1 MKFPEHR
8 KGIDLAGAAYRG
20 VGSDSNSVAQ
30 GDHTHPEIV
39 DLTQRMNQLF
49 AWTWEGQLAEG
60 QTVVSLPFIYDV
72 DIKAI
77 TIFVGGIALMKNQWE
92 PISNQSFR
100 LLEASPD
107 VLNIKVVA
115 PWLTFGQIDLSFM
128 SDVVPVGSLAMFP
141 GAVVT
146 PGYLICDGSTIYS
159 NTYPELVKFLTGDEF
174 ASSAQL
180 PDYRGEFL
188 RGADLGRGVDAGRT
202 PGSGQGSEIQSHH
215 HRVLSDTNYDTNSG
229 GIGWTTDV
237 KALGGIAN
245 TLNPQYYEKSI
256 RNTGQQLIEDT
267 GGVETRPRNVAVI
280 IAIKA
285 FNAATSIPPQDL
297 NSIMTAIN
305 DVKSDITS
313 VKTAFDAPAQAILK
327 AALGGRPQQWT
338 QQDCDPYVASMIPG
352 GGIIP
357 HVGYISASGI
367 ASASSEQDATNYF
380 AWKAVTGTNINNVDC
395 WISLGT
401 PSVSAPAFW
410 RYDFHIPRQLG
421 NFIHITTRNDAAVGN
436 PKDFTIIGV
445 RPDGAEDILGT
456 YTNQP
461 AASANTVLNYGIIPV
476 VSHYKA
482 LIIKVTATTS
492 QAWTA
497 LGEVQIDFVD
507 YNSNHVIVNP
517 GLQVSFADN
526 GVNRPSQVLTN
537 AVDIDMSLIA
547 DGTYHVYA
555 DINSDGS
562 FGSFGYKDV
571 QPEVGV
577 HRAGVDAMPGF
588 TAYTLQGWGTVS
600 ASSEY
605 NVSHPAW
612 EVFDKVNVSD
622 VNSAWVSQSGV
633 TSGWLRCVFDKPRT
647 LIGYMVRNRNDSGA
661 ITAAPKSWTFRVGNG
676 DVPDTVVDTR
686 PSEVAWANSEE
697 RHYQLASPVTCTS
710 FELNITA
717 NNGYA
722 TYVHLDQIT
731 PLFIEDIYN
740 PTELTHYDKSGNKIR
755 RVYLGWVYKKAGN
768 IAGMSTYSIGDYA
781 VKPVNLGMPVA
792 VSQRYQLSSPFL
804 LQGKSAKVNAE
815 IYHENHWGETGW
827 VYDPTIKGY
836 GTLASVIGSNISVT
850 TGAWIT
856 TSRVNTGIG
865 DFETSTQASVKSR
878 VHIHRGY

>member
-8 KGIDLAGAAYRG
+8 KGIDLGGAAYRG

-60 QTVVSLPFIYDV
+60 QTVVSLPFAYDV
-72 DIKAI
+72 DLKAL
-77 TIFVGGIALMKNQWE
+77 TIFVGGLALMKNQWE
-92 PISNQSFR
+92 PISDQSFR

-107 VLNIKVVA
+107 VLNIKVIA
-115 PWLTFGQIDLSFM
+115 PWTTLGQFDLSFM
-128 SDVVPVGSLAMFP
+128 TDVVPVGSLAMFP
-141 GAVVT
+141 GAVVA

-202 PGSGQGSEIQSHH
+202 PGSGQGDAMQGHVHNEPT
-215 HRVLSDTNYDTNSG
+215 TN
-229 GIGWTTDV
+229 GIDGSTYN
-237 KALGGIAN
+237 LGRGIA
-245 TLNPQYYEKSI
+245 S
-256 RNTGQQLIEDT
+256 TGYGYSGTAPSSSPITDGINGIPRTASEN
-267 GGVETRPRNVAVI
+267 RPRNIAVI

-285 FNAATSIPPQDL
+285 FNAASNIPPQDL

-305 DVKSDITS
+305 DVKTDITA

-357 HVGYISASGI
+357 HVGYIGASGI

-395 WISLGT
+395 WISLGI

-445 RPDGAEDILGT
+445 RPDGTEDILGT

-461 AASANTVLNYGIIPV
+461 AASANTVLNYGIIPI

-537 AVDIDMSLIA
+537 TVDIDMSLIA

-571 QPEVGV
+571 QPEVGN

-600 ASSEY
+600 ASSEF

-612 EVFDKVNVSD
+612 EAFDKVNVSD

-661 ITAAPKSWTFRVGNG
+661 IAAAPKSWTFRVGNG
-676 DVPDTVVDTR
+676 EVPDTVVDTR
-686 PSEVAWANSEE
+686 TSEVAWANSEE
-697 RHYQLASPVTCTS
+697 RHYQLASSVTCTS

-731 PLFIEDIYN
+731 PLFIEDNYN
-740 PTELTHYDKSGNKIR
+740 STELTHYDKNGNKIR
-755 RVYLGWVYKKAGN
+755 RVYLGWVVKKSGN
-768 IAGMSTYSIGDYA
+768 ITGINTYSIGDYA
-781 VKPVNLGMPVA
+781 VKPVNLGLPVA
-792 VSQRYQLSSPFL
+792 ISQKYLVSSPFL

-815 IYHENHWGETGW
+815 IFYENHWGETGW
-827 VYDPTIKGY
+827 IYDPTTKGF
-836 GTLASVIGSNISVT
+836 GTLASVVGSNISVT
-850 TGAWIT
+850 TGAY
-856 TSRVNTGIG
+856 TSSNRLYAGIG
-865 DFETSTQASVKSR
+865 DFETATQASVKSR